1 MRFASFSL
9 FASVLACFAL
19 AGTSRAAQTYELGSL
34 ELQSLTQDWGE
45 PHSNKSVD
53 GRELS
58 IGGRKF
64 ERGLGT
70 HAVSTFRRVVTGLSA
85 EQLAGPHPETRFGPV
100 LQALVHLV
108 AHFAIHRGQM
118 SYIVRL
124 L

>member
-53 GRELS
+53 CRELS

-70 HAVSTFRRVVTGLSA
+70 HAVSTFRLNLNGTG
-85 EQLAGPHPETRFGPV
+85 EKF
-100 LQALVHLV
+100 QAAVGVDDEIGQRGSIIINADRRLKL
-108 AHFAIHRGQM
+108 FAR
-118 SYIVRL
+118 
-124 L
+124 